1 MTEESIETV
10 VEIEENDP
18 VYYKPGALN
27 LVSTISG
34 ILSWVVLV
42 VIIADMVVQVLSL
55 QAQLTSQNLVLTTL
69 ISEPSFISYS
79 MTNIFI
85 PLFMGLG
92 LFMTLQGVAIALNV
106 LLEIDFNM
114 REPKN

>member
-1 MTEESIETV
+1 MAEESIETV
-10 VEIEENDP
+10 VEIEENEP
-18 VYYKPGALN
+18 VYYKPGTLN

-34 ILSWVVLV
+34 ILSWIVLV
-42 VIIADMVVQVLSL
+42 VFIADMVVQVMSV
-55 QAQLTSQNLVLTTL
+55 QAQLASQNLVLTTL
-69 ISEPSFISYS
+69 ISEPSFISYC
-79 MTNIFI
+79 MTNLFI

-92 LFMTLQGVAIALNV
+92 LFITLQGVAIGLNV